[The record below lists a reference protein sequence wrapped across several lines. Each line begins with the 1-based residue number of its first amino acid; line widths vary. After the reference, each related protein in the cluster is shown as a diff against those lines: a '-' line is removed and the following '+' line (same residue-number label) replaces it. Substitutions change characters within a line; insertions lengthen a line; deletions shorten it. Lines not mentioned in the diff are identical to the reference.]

1 VSAIA
6 SYNNN
11 TITTNQ
17 ACFSFAYFFKNLKKV
32 YAICTLL
39 SELKC
44 ILLRTDKITITKKL
58 LPYVNLKL
66 PSMEKGQA

>member
-1 VSAIA
+1 MSAIP

-17 ACFSFAYFFKNLKKV
+17 TCFGIAYFLQNLKKV

-39 SELKC
+39 S
-44 ILLRTDKITITKKL
+44 
-58 LPYVNLKL
+58 
-66 PSMEKGQA
+66 